1 MLISLDYLTKWC
13 KLFLKTN
20 LKYYY
25 LLKLNKLFL
34 SIKNKKDLAMKFQ
47 KHKTVIIKKWV
58 EGWNIRKKF

>member
-47 KHKTVIIKKWV
+47 KHKTVIIKK
-58 EGWNIRKKF
+58 